1 MNVACVDAKRGK
13 SPDHR
18 VLRRVC
24 LGTVC
29 SPRNPCRRRVAGQCG
44 LGDEEVFVMT
54 YEEAFDCAVEINAAT
69 LRTVFVIKYVADEWY
84 TVSWGQPALGCVL
97 VGEVRRRTP
106 R

>member
-1 MNVACVDAKRGK
+1 MNVARVDAKRGK

-24 LGTVC
+24 LGTAC
-29 SPRNPCRRRVAGQCG
+29 SHRNPCRRRVADQCG
-44 LGDEEVFVMT
+44 LDDEEVFAMT
-54 YEEAFDCAVEINAAT
+54 YEEAFNCAVEVNAET
-69 LRTVFVIKYVADEWY
+69 RRTVFIVKYVADEWY
-84 TVSWGQPALGCVL
+84 TVSWGRPAPGCVL